1 MFWRRF
7 AVEILESLVVI
18 LIVALLGMLSRKTR
32 IFSAKH
38 IKTISSFVYY
48 FALPSLFFVSL
59 SNTDLSAIDYQVAVG
74 SLLPIAILLIVLY
87 VLKLIKIL
95 SKDSFILLSL
105 SISFGSY
112 AFFGVA
118 FFETLYG
125 GKWLPLAIV
134 MSSILGLAGILF
146 ALFFFEY
153 ANKKERG
160 LGFLMKIIKNPLV
173 ISLILGVVCS
183 LFGIRLEMLNNGLSL
198 LGKTAGGLA
207 IFSLG
212 IFIYDNFSMEAIR
225 KASIYS
231 IFRFLALPLAT
242 TLVVLFFIDVDLEL
256 QRYLIL
262 QSGIPAAISLAVF
275 AERYEYKLAEVT
287 GIVIITSILSFIGLP
302 ILFFI
307 SGAAF

>member
-1 MFWRRF
+1 M
-7 AVEILESLVVI
+7 EILESLVVI
-18 LIVALLGMLSRKTR
+18 LIVALLGMLSRKTG
-32 IFSAKH
+32 IFSAEH

-87 VLKLIKIL
+87 VLKLLKII
-95 SKDSFILLSL
+95 SKDNFILLSL

-125 GKWLPLAIV
+125 GKWLPLTIV

-146 ALFFFEY
+146 ALVFFEY
-153 ANKKERG
+153 GNKKERG
-160 LGFLMKIIKNPLV
+160 LGFLLKIIKNPLV
-173 ISLILGVVCS
+173 ISLFLGVACS

-212 IFIYDNFSMEAIR
+212 IFIYDNFSMQAIR

-231 IFRFLALPLAT
+231 LFRFLALPLAT
-242 TLVVLFFIDVDLEL
+242 TLVVLFIIDVNLEL

-307 SGAAF
+307 SEAAF

>member
-1 MFWRRF
+1 MSI
-7 AVEILESLVVI
+7 VEILESLVVI
-18 LIVALLGMLSRKTR
+18 LIVALLGMLSRKTG

-59 SNTDLSAIDYQVAVG
+59 SNTDLLAIDYQAAIG
-74 SLLPIAILLIVLY
+74 SLLPIVILLIVLY
-87 VLKLIKIL
+87 VLKLLRIL
-95 SKDSFILLSL
+95 SKDNFILLSL

-125 GKWLPLAIV
+125 GKWLPLSIV

-146 ALFFFEY
+146 ALLLFEY

-160 LGFLMKIIKNPLV
+160 LGFLLKIIKNPLV
-173 ISLILGVVCS
+173 ISLILGVACS
-183 LFGIRLEMLNNGLSL
+183 LFGIRLEILNNGLSL

-225 KASIYS
+225 KASLYS
-231 IFRFLALPLAT
+231 LFRFLALPLAT
-242 TLVVLFFIDVDLEL
+242 TLVVLFFIDVNLEL

-307 SGAAF
+307 SETAF

>member
-1 MFWRRF
+1 M
-7 AVEILESLVVI
+7 EILGSLVVI

-32 IFSAKH
+32 IFSAEH

-59 SNTDLSAIDYQVAVG
+59 SNTDLSAIDYQVAIG
-74 SLLPIAILLIVLY
+74 SLLPIVILLIVLY
-87 VLKLIKIL
+87 ILKLLRIV

-125 GKWLPLAIV
+125 GKWLPLTIV
-134 MSSILGLAGILF
+134 MSSILGLAGIIF
-146 ALFFFEY
+146 ALLFFEY
-153 ANKKERG
+153 ANKEEKG
-160 LGFLMKIIKNPLV
+160 LGFLLKIIKNPLV
-173 ISLILGVVCS
+173 ISLILGVACS
-183 LFGIRLEMLNNGLSL
+183 LFGVRLKMINNGLSL

-212 IFIYDNFSMEAIR
+212 IFIYDNFSMQVI
-225 KASIYS
+225 KQASVYS
-231 IFRFLALPLAT
+231 IFRFIALPLAT
-242 TLVVLFFIDVDLEL
+242 YLVVLFCIDVNLEL

-275 AERYEYKLAEVT
+275 AERYQYKLGEVT

-302 ILFFI
+302 VLFFL

>member
-1 MFWRRF
+1 M
-7 AVEILESLVVI
+7 EILESLVVI
-18 LIVALLGMLSRKTR
+18 LIVALLGMLSRKTG
-32 IFSAKH
+32 IFSAEH

-59 SNTDLSAIDYQVAVG
+59 CNTDLSAIDYQVAVG
-74 SLLPIAILLIVLY
+74 SLLPIAILLIVLF
-87 VLKLIKIL
+87 VLKLFKLI
-95 SKDSFILLSL
+95 SKDSFVLLSL

-125 GKWLPLAIV
+125 GKWLPLTIV

-146 ALFFFEY
+146 ALVFFEY

-160 LGFLMKIIKNPLV
+160 LGFLLKIIKNPLV
-173 ISLILGVVCS
+173 ISLILGVACS
-183 LFGIRLEMLNNGLSL
+183 LFGVRLEMLNNGLSL

-212 IFIYDNFSMEAIR
+212 IFIYDNFSVEAIR

-231 IFRFLALPLAT
+231 FFRFLALPLAT
-242 TLVVLFFIDVDLEL
+242 TLVVLFIIDVNLEL

-307 SGAAF
+307 SEAAF

>member
-1 MFWRRF
+1 
-7 AVEILESLVVI
+7 VEILESLVVI
-18 LIVALLGMLSRKTR
+18 LIVALLGMLSRKTG

-74 SLLPIAILLIVLY
+74 SLLPIVILLIVLF
-87 VLKLIKIL
+87 VLKLLKIL
-95 SKDSFILLSL
+95 SKDNFILLSL

-125 GKWLPLAIV
+125 GKWLPLSIV

-146 ALFFFEY
+146 ALLLFEY

-160 LGFLMKIIKNPLV
+160 LGFLLKIIKNPLV
-173 ISLILGVVCS
+173 ISLILGVACS
-183 LFGIRLEMLNNGLSL
+183 LFGVRLEMLNNGLSL

-225 KASIYS
+225 KASLYS
-231 IFRFLALPLAT
+231 MFRFLALPLAT
-242 TLVVLFFIDVDLEL
+242 TLVILFFIDVNLEL

-302 ILFFI
+302 ILFVLSETVF
-307 SGAAF
+307 

>member
-1 MFWRRF
+1 M
-7 AVEILESLVVI
+7 EILESLVVI

-32 IFSAKH
+32 IFSAEH
-38 IKTISSFVYY
+38 VKTISSFVYY

-59 SNTDLSAIDYQVAVG
+59 SNTDLSTIDYQAAVG
-74 SLLPIAILLIVLY
+74 TLLPIAILLIVLF
-87 VLKLIKIL
+87 VLKLLKVL

-118 FFETLYG
+118 LFETLYG
-125 GKWLPLAIV
+125 GKWLPLTIV
-134 MSSILGLAGILF
+134 MSSVLGFTGIIY
-146 ALFFFEY
+146 ALMLFEY

-160 LGFLMKIIKNPLV
+160 LSFFLKIIKNPLI
-173 ISLILGVVCS
+173 ISLVLGVVCS
-183 LFGIRLEMLNNGLSL
+183 LLGIRLEMLNNGLSL

-225 KASIYS
+225 KSSTYS
-231 IFRFLALPLAT
+231 LFRFLALPLAT
-242 TLVVLFFIDVDLEL
+242 TLVVLFFIDVNLEL
-256 QRYLIL
+256 QRYLML
-262 QSGIPAAISLAVF
+262 QSGIPAAVSLAVF

-302 ILFFI
+302 ILFVI
-307 SGAAF
+307 SGAVF

>member
-1 MFWRRF
+1 M
-7 AVEILESLVVI
+7 EIFESLIVI

-32 IFSAKH
+32 IFSSGH

-59 SNTDLSAIDYQVAVG
+59 SNTDLLSIDYQVALG
-74 SLLPIAILLIVLY
+74 SLLPIAIVLFALY
-87 VLKLIKIL
+87 VLKLFKIL
-95 SKDSFILLSL
+95 SKDTFILLSL
-105 SISFGSY
+105 SICFGSY
-112 AFFGVA
+112 AFFGIA

-125 GKWLPLAIV
+125 GIWLPVAIV
-134 MSSILGLAGILF
+134 MSSILGLTGIVY
-146 ALFFFEY
+146 ALIYFEY
-153 ANKKERG
+153 ASKKEK
-160 LGFLMKIIKNPLV
+160 GFKFLLKIIRNPLV

-183 LFGIRLEMLNNGLSL
+183 LFGVRLEIINNGLSL

-212 IFIYDNFSMEAIR
+212 IFIYDNFSMQAVR
-225 KASIYS
+225 QASIYT

-242 TLVVLFFIDVDLEL
+242 YLVLLFCIDVNLEL
-256 QRYLIL
+256 QRYLML

-275 AERYEYKLAEVT
+275 AERYDYKLAEVT

-302 ILFFI
+302 ILFIFSEI
-307 SGAAF
+307 AF

>member
-1 MFWRRF
+1 M
-7 AVEILESLVVI
+7 EILESLFVI

-32 IFSAKH
+32 IFSAEH

-59 SNTDLSAIDYQVAVG
+59 SNTDLLAIDYQVAVG
-74 SLLPIAILLIVLY
+74 SLLPIAIVLLALY
-87 VLKLIKIL
+87 MLKLLKVV
-95 SKDSFILLSL
+95 SKDSFILFSL

-125 GKWLPLAIV
+125 GKWLPLTIV
-134 MSSILGLAGILF
+134 MGSVLGFTGIIF
-146 ALFFFEY
+146 ALIFFEY

-160 LGFLMKIIKNPLV
+160 LSFFLKIIKNPLI

-183 LFGIRLEMLNNGLSL
+183 FFGIRLEMLNNGLSL

-212 IFIYDNFSMEAIR
+212 IFIYDNFSVQALR
-225 KASIYS
+225 QASLYS

-242 TLVVLFFIDVDLEL
+242 YLVVLFCIDVNLEL
-256 QRYLIL
+256 QSYLTL

-307 SGAAF
+307 SEAAF

>member
-1 MFWRRF
+1 MSI
-7 AVEILESLVVI
+7 VEILESLVVI
-18 LIVALLGMLSRKTR
+18 LIVALLGMLSRKTG
-32 IFSAKH
+32 IFSARH

-74 SLLPIAILLIVLY
+74 SLLPIVILLIVLY
-87 VLKLIKIL
+87 VLKLLKII
-95 SKDSFILLSL
+95 SKDNFILLSL

-125 GKWLPLAIV
+125 GKWLPLSIV
-134 MSSILGLAGILF
+134 MSSILGLMGILF
-146 ALFFFEY
+146 ALVFFEY

-160 LGFLMKIIKNPLV
+160 LGFLLKIVKNPLV
-173 ISLILGVVCS
+173 ISLILGIACS
-183 LFGIRLEMLNNGLSL
+183 LFGIRLEILNNGLSL

-225 KASIYS
+225 KASLYS

-242 TLVVLFFIDVDLEL
+242 TLVVLFFIDVNLEL

-302 ILFFI
+302 ILFLL
-307 SGAAF
+307 S

>member
-1 MFWRRF
+1 M
-7 AVEILESLVVI
+7 EILESLVVI
-18 LIVALLGMLSRKTR
+18 LIVALLGMLSRKTG

-74 SLLPIAILLIVLY
+74 SLLPIVILLIVLF
-87 VLKLIKIL
+87 VLKLLKIL
-95 SKDSFILLSL
+95 SKDNFILLSL

-125 GKWLPLAIV
+125 GKWLPLSIV

-146 ALFFFEY
+146 ALLLFEY

-160 LGFLMKIIKNPLV
+160 LGFLLKIIKNPLV
-173 ISLILGVVCS
+173 ISLILGVACS
-183 LFGIRLEMLNNGLSL
+183 LFGVRLEMLNNGLSL

-225 KASIYS
+225 KASLYS
-231 IFRFLALPLAT
+231 IFRFLSLPLAT
-242 TLVVLFFIDVDLEL
+242 TLVVLFFIDVNLEL

-302 ILFFI
+302 ILFFL
-307 SGAAF
+307 SEVAF